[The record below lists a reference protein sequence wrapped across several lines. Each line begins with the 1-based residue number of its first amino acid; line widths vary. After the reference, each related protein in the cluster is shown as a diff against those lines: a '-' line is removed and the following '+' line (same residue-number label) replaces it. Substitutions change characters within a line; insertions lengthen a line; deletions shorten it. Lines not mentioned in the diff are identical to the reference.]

1 MKLSMRKVA
10 ALLFGL
16 LMAAAFA
23 PAQEQSKTPADDIQA
38 TIPHLRVDV
47 LLTEYAGEKKVSSLP
62 YTIYAGV
69 SDFVHHANAAPASL
83 RMGVRVPIAT
93 GPVNGPSTQYEYQ
106 NVGTNV
112 DIRAAKIGDAT
123 YRLDCTVERT
133 AVSPPNEGAS
143 AGEPRNIATLPVLT
157 NFNSNFEI
165 SLHDGETGE
174 GLSATDPFN
183 GHVLKITVTLH
194 VVK

>member
-1 MKLSMRKVA
+1 MKLSMKKVA
-10 ALLFGL
+10 AVLVCL

-23 PAQEQSKTPADDIQA
+23 PAQEQSKTSTDDLQA
-38 TIPHLRVDV
+38 TLPHLRVDV

-69 SDFVHHANAAPASL
+69 SDFVHHASALPASL

-93 GPVNGPSTQYEYQ
+93 GPLNGPTTQYDYQ

-112 DIRAAKIGDAT
+112 DIRAAKIDGTT
-123 YRLDCTVERT
+123 YRLNCTVERT
-133 AVSPPNEGAS
+133 AVSSQNEGVS
-143 AGEPRNIATLPVLT
+143 TDEPRNMATLPVLS